1 VSREKITTAKLLAMK
16 ERGEKIAALT
26 AYECLF
32 ARVLDEAGVD
42 VILVGDSLGMVFAGY
57 ETTLRVTMD
66 QMLYHTKI
74 VADSVEHAL
83 VVGDMPFMSF
93 QVNTEAALRNAGRFL
108 QEAGARAVKVEGG
121 EKIADRV
128 RRMVDAGIPVMGH
141 LGLTPQS
148 IHQFGGYGVRAKGEA
163 EARKLLHDAEV
174 LEQAGVFSLVLEKIP
189 GPLAKEVSE
198 KIRVPT
204 IGIGAG
210 PHCDGQI
217 LVTQDLLGVFERFR
231 PKFVRRYA
239 ELGKAAREACAA
251 YVGDV
256 REGGFP
262 SIEES
267 F

>member
-1 VSREKITTAKLLAMK
+1 MSREKITTAKLLAMK
-16 ERGEKIAALT
+16 EPGEKIAALT

-32 ARVLDEAGVD
+32 ARLLDEVGVE

-57 ETTLRVTMD
+57 ETTLPVTME
-66 QMLYHTKI
+66 QMLYHTRI
-74 VADSVEHAL
+74 VADAAEYAL

-93 QVNTEAALRNAGRFL
+93 QVSAEETLRNAGRFL
-108 QEAGARAVKVEGG
+108 QEGRAQAVKLEGG
-121 EKIADRV
+121 AEIADRV
-128 RRMVDAGIPVMGH
+128 RRLADAGIPVMGH

-148 IHQFGGYGVRAKGEA
+148 IHKLGGYGVRAKTA
-163 EARKLLHDAEV
+163 DEARKLLADAEA

-189 GPLAKEVSE
+189 GMLAKEVSE
-198 KIRVPT
+198 KVGVPT

-217 LVTQDLLGVFERFR
+217 LVTQDLLGLFERFR

-239 ELGKAAREACAA
+239 ELGKMARKACLG
-251 YVGDV
+251 YRTDV
-256 REGGFP
+256 KAGTFP
-262 SIEES
+262 APEES